1 MLRRHSS
8 VPSKKSRP
16 PPYVPA
22 SKPKFT
28 RDVTADPTE
37 FSTHRCGCCGA
48 TLQCPLNEVKI
59 RCVGCGTTTV
69 FQPGPKD
76 SEGEPMNV
84 NHIRD
89 LARQGMTVYTKETL
103 HQAFEPLSEY
113 LYLGF
118 SRFNSLNRS
127 FRKNPRSRNAHYSS
141 SNLDY
146 DTITKVYLMLT
157 RLPTKLPLYR
167 ALSGASD
174 LLKRLVP
181 RDYDDPRNF
190 LWILIILENPF
201 LNRALVLDPNPD
213 LRQMANAP
221 EIKVLCHDLLKR
233 GLGVLANNVTSKSLN
248 YLASWFSKMPPGTF
262 TARIDLINHFIT
274 FHLKTYYQLAQKPE
288 SRRRSVGH
296 SSQIHDA
303 EYTDYVAL
311 KRQFEDDQPHMSDA
325 RSTNSASL
333 SRSRQKSATRITIHQ
348 YGNNWQIEAASK
360 VMNFFLKANTIRGA
374 ETVPIS
380 NFYNSL
386 VDFVDI
392 LLDFDSWLRK
402 RQTTSRRRQSIDG
415 IPTDIDM
422 VLETLHGSR
431 RTLNETAKFYFCQYP
446 FLISLGSKMRILAY
460 EARRQME
467 RKAEEAFI
475 TGLDQNTQIE
485 VYFKIV
491 VRRDHII
498 SDSLAAIK
506 HNPNNLKKTLR
517 VKFTDEPGIDA
528 GGIKKEWFLLLTR
541 NLFSQSTG
549 MFVHVDDS
557 NYLWFSLY
565 PREGSDVFYLLGA
578 VLGLAVYNSTILDL
592 HFPLGFYKILLGQRL
607 NTENFQ
613 QLYPTTYANLLKLRE
628 LSDDDL
634 KALDLTFETSVT
646 DSEGRVHNR
655 ELTPGGSKV
664 VVTKSNLEDY
674 ISNYCSLFI
683 HSGIKSQ
690 ARALNR
696 GFQQVCGGTA
706 LSLFSAEEIQLV
718 LCGSSDTHLDVDTLR
733 AVTKY
738 VRFGESREDAEATPV
753 IRWFWHW
760 LTHAPT
766 SKQRKFLIFV
776 TGSDRIPATG
786 IQNMSFKISNAGND
800 KAHLPIA
807 HTCFNELSLYNYPSY
822 DTLSDKLNMAV
833 YGSAGFG
840 IK

>member
-8 VPSKKSRP
+8 VPLKKSRP
-16 PPYVPA
+16 PRYVPA
-22 SKPKFT
+22 LKPKFS
-28 RDVTADPTE
+28 REVAADVGE
-37 FSTHRCGCCGA
+37 FNTHRCGCCGA
-48 TLQCPLNEVKI
+48 TLQCPVNEVKI

-69 FQPGPKD
+69 FQPEPKD
-76 SEGEPMNV
+76 SLGEPMDV
-84 NHIRD
+84 DHIRE
-89 LARQGMTVYTKETL
+89 LARQGMAVYTKETL
-103 HQAFEPLSEY
+103 HQAFEPLLEY
-113 LYLGF
+113 LYHGF

-127 FRKNPRSRNAHYSS
+127 FRKNARSRNPHYLS

-146 DTITKVYLMLT
+146 GMIAKVYLLLT

-167 ALSGASD
+167 ALLGASD

-201 LNRALVLDPNPD
+201 LNQALVLDPNPD

-233 GLGVLANNVTSKSLN
+233 SIGVLANNITSKSLN
-248 YLASWFSKMPPGTF
+248 YLASWFSKMPPAVF
-262 TARIDLINHFIT
+262 TSRIDLINHFIT

-288 SRRRSVGH
+288 GRRRSVGH
-296 SSQIHDA
+296 SNQIHDA
-303 EYTDYVAL
+303 NYTDYVAL
-311 KRQFEDDQPHMSDA
+311 KRQFEDDQPHLSDA
-325 RSTNSASL
+325 ASTNLASL
-333 SRSRQKSATRITIHQ
+333 SRRRQKSATRITIHQ
-348 YGNNWQIEAASK
+348 YGNNWQIEAALK
-360 VMNFFLKANTIRGA
+360 VMSFFLKANTIRGL
-374 ETVPIS
+374 ETVPILS
-380 NFYNSL
+380 FYNSL

-402 RQTTSRRRQSIDG
+402 RLATSRRRQSLDG

-422 VLETLHGSR
+422 VLETLHGLR
-431 RTLNETAKFYFCQYP
+431 RTLNETARYYFCQYP
-446 FLISLGSKMRILAY
+446 FLISLGSKLRVLAY

-485 VYFKIV
+485 VYFKIT
-491 VRRDHII
+491 VRRDHIL

-506 HNPNNLKKTLR
+506 HNPGNLKKTLR

-549 MFVHVDDS
+549 MFTHVDDS
-557 NYLWFSLY
+557 NCLWFSLF

-578 VLGLAVYNSTILDL
+578 VLGLAVYNLTILDL

-613 QLYPTTYANLLKLRE
+613 QIYPTTYVNLLKLRE
-628 LSDDDL
+628 LLDDDL
-634 KALDLTFETSVT
+634 NTMDLTFETSVV
-646 DSEGRVHNR
+646 DSDGRVHTI
-655 ELTPGGSKV
+655 ELMTGGSKKV
-664 VVTKSNLEDY
+664 VNKANLEEY
-674 ISNYCSLFI
+674 ISSYCSLFI
-683 HSGIKSQ
+683 NLGIKTQ

-696 GFQQVCGGTA
+696 GFQQVCGGNA
-706 LSLFSAEEIQLV
+706 LLLFSAEEIQLV
-718 LCGSSDTHLDVDTLR
+718 LCGSADTNLDVATLK

-738 VRFGESREDAEATPV
+738 IRFGESRDDAEAAQI

-760 LTHAPT
+760 LENAPT

-786 IQNMSFKISNAGND
+786 IQNMNFKISNAGDN
-800 KAHLPIA
+800 KTHLPIA
-807 HTCFNELSLYNYPSY
+807 HTCFNELSLYSYPSY
-822 DTLSDKLNMAV
+822 DTLLAKLDMAI